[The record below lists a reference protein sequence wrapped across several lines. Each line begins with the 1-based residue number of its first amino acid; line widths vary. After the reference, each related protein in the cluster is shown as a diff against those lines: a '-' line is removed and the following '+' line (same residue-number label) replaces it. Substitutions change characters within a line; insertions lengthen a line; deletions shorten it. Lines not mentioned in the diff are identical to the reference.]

1 MSGRIGFMQGRLSP
15 IVDNKIQ
22 CFPWGNWKDEIIE
35 AERIG
40 FSVMEWTLDQ
50 DKLYENPLMTNEGQ
64 IEIIQLCQEL
74 NFSIPSLTGDC
85 FMQSP
90 FWKIGDFDKR
100 AQLERDFLNIAKACN
115 IIGIEK
121 IVVPLVDN
129 GSIQKSEHENVLIDF
144 LLKNELEIKDLGLKV
159 IFESDFNPL
168 ALKNLMAHLKSNT
181 FGINYDTGNSAALD
195 FEPEQEFSSI
205 GQRILNVHIK
215 DRVLNGTTVCLGDGN
230 ADFPKIF
237 KLLKNCN
244 YNSDYILQT
253 ARAIDGNHVA
263 ALLKYKNMVSKWI
276 HDLGP

>member
-22 CFPWGNWKDEIIE
+22 CFPWGNWRDEIIE
-35 AERIG
+35 AARIG

-50 DKLYENPLMTNEGQ
+50 DKLYENPLMTSEGQ
-64 IEIIQLCQEL
+64 IKISQLCDEL

-90 FWKIGDFDKR
+90 FWKIGDLKKR
-100 AQLERDFLNIAKACN
+100 AQLKRDFLNIAKACN

-129 GSIQKSEHENVLIDF
+129 GSIQTHEQENVLIDF
-144 LLKNELEIKDLGLKV
+144 LLKNEQEIKDLGLKV

-195 FEPEQEFSSI
+195 FEPEQEFASI

-215 DRVLNGTTVCLGDGN
+215 DRILNGPTVCLGDGN

-237 KLLKNCN
+237 KLLKNYN

-253 ARAIDGNHVA
+253 ARAIDGNHA
-263 ALLKYKNMVSKWI
+263 APLLKYKNMVSKWI
-276 HDLGP
+276 HDLGL